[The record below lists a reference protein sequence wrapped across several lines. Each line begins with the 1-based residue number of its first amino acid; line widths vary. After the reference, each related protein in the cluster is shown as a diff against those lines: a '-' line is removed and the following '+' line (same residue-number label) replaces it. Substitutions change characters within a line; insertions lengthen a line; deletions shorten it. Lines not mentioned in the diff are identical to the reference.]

1 MVILL
6 FSIGLSCLANAN
18 LDFRTARTQF
28 NLNELRTTAQ
38 LQVQLI
44 DDNEIEADEMFAGL
58 LTLVN
63 GERVTVDPDIAE
75 FTIVDD
81 ESKNNNHAVCVHGCD
96 IYNDEANYILDLYI
110 YTSHEAIFYPLS
122 YPKVVGV
129 LLAPTLSSW
138 PLECR
143 RV

>member
-1 MVILL
+1 MVI

-18 LDFRTARTQF
+18 VDFRTARTQF

-81 ESKNNNHAVCVHGCD
+81 ESKNNNQCAW
-96 IYNDEANYILDLYI
+96 L
-110 YTSHEAIFYPLS
+110 T
-122 YPKVVGV
+122 
-129 LLAPTLSSW
+129 
-138 PLECR
+138 
-143 RV
+143 

>member
-1 MVILL
+1 MPVFLWL

-18 LDFRTARTQF
+18 VDFRTARTQF

-81 ESKNNNHAVCVHGCD
+81 ESKNNNQCAWLTCD
-96 IYNDEANYILDLYI
+96 ICIVRPTCYIMRPIILLDLYN
-110 YTSHEAIFYPLS
+110 YLHVYAKTCNTSHAHKLNHL
-122 YPKVVGV
+122 VVV
-129 LLAPTLSSW
+129 
-138 PLECR
+138 
-143 RV
+143 